1 MPERFIAIVVLAG
14 ALVMAGLFL
23 ENGYVS
29 FLGMACIGLAILYGF
44 VRGPRAYTI
53 EEEEARASARAAGQ
67 TSVPRAPLASGPA
80 LGVMAIL
87 VVGSTVT
94 LLGLWLENGYV
105 SFLGMV
111 AVGLLILFA
120 FARAGRP
127 A

>member
-1 MPERFIAIVVLAG
+1 MPERFIAVVVLAG
-14 ALVMAGLFL
+14 TLVMVGLLL
-23 ENGYVS
+23 ENGYIS
-29 FLGMACIGLAILYGF
+29 FLGMAFIGLAVLYGF

-53 EEEEARASARAAGQ
+53 EEEEARAEARAVRQ
-67 TSVPRAPLASGPA
+67 TPVRRTPLASGPA
-80 LGVMAIL
+80 LTVMAAL

-111 AVGLLILFA
+111 AVSLLILFA
-120 FARAGRP
+120 FSRAARP